1 MPKQK
6 LSKKASIAKKKR
18 DLTKA
23 KSPYRKAAKADS
35 QKKRRAA
42 VKAGRSI
49 AGKDYDHK
57 TSTFKSVKANRGNDG
72 QGTKKEGKRKYKIK
86 KWKKARLKWDLQ

>member
-6 LSKKASIAKKKR
+6 LSKKASVTKKKR
-18 DLTKA
+18 DLAAAKTKKRSA
-23 KSPYRKAAKADS
+23 FKADS

-42 VKAGRSI
+42 KKAGRSV

-86 KWKKARLKWDLQ
+86 K

>member
-42 VKAGRSI
+42 VKAGRSV

-57 TSTFKSVKANRGNDG
+57 TSTFKSVKKNRGNDG
-72 QGTKKEGKRKYKIK
+72 KGTKREGKKNYKIT
-86 KWKKARLKWDLQ
+86 

>member
-35 QKKRRAA
+35 QRKRRAA
-42 VKAGRSI
+42 KKAGRNV

-72 QGTKKEGKRKYKIK
+72 QGTKKEGKKKYRISKSK
-86 KWKKARLKWDLQ
+86 KK

>member
-1 MPKQK
+1 MKSSPFKVKQK
-6 LSKKASIAKKKR
+6 LSQKAAADKKKR
-18 DLTKA
+18 DISAA

-35 QKKRRAA
+35 QRKRRAA
-42 VKAGRSI
+42 KKAGVSV

-57 TSTFKSVKANRGNDG
+57 TSTFKSVKKNRGNDG

-86 KWKKARLKWDLQ
+86 K